1 MVCTKNF
8 LMRRKRVVNVQLYT
22 NDKSNLI
29 VWYVKG
35 DRMKKKLISG
45 LLCVAMVLSL
55 TACGGSGTG
64 TGSTGDTPSETAAPE
79 EAAEETEGAGAASGE
94 ETESAASGG
103 DGSGLELAYNLATED
118 FAVFEGLIKDFTA
131 ETGID
136 VTIYNG
142 GDDYESAMKT
152 RMSSGDL
159 PDMWVTHGWS
169 IIRYSEYMMDLSDQP
184 WVANIDAGLKDVIT
198 NDNGELFILP
208 ITQAVAAIMYN
219 KDVLE
224 AAGVDPTTIRTWDD
238 FNAAC
243 RAIADKTEATPI
255 ELCLGDAFDAYMLE
269 VIWPT
274 LYSNND
280 IADNKAAALQ
290 DGSFDFTVDGA
301 DSFQMVSDWFTSGFF
316 NEDYVSGKKDDICS
330 ALANGEGGFALY
342 STEMIPSILAY
353 NEEANIG
360 ILPVPAK
367 DDSTASY
374 FGTGEGNF
382 SCFGIWK
389 DTEYADQCKQLLEYL
404 ARPEI
409 AVQVVK
415 IDGGIPGLTDTVL
428 DENDLAAY
436 TTNAFKEAQ
445 AQFDGDLVYDNFF
458 DREYL
463 PSGMWSVMGDSLGTL
478 LADGDPETSKEE
490 AMGMVQ
496 DNYSDLM
503 GN

>member
-1 MVCTKNF
+1 
-8 LMRRKRVVNVQLYT
+8 
-22 NDKSNLI
+22 
-29 VWYVKG
+29 
-35 DRMKKKLISG
+35 MKKRLISG
-45 LLCVAMVLSL
+45 LLCAAMALSL
-55 TACGGSGTG
+55 VACGGSDSASNEAADTSG
-64 TGSTGDTPSETAAPE
+64 GDASLDAGNDETAGEDTASE
-79 EAAEETEGAGAASGE
+79 DDGSEAASG
-94 ETESAASGG
+94 SGE
-103 DGSGLELAYNLATED
+103 GSGLELAYNLATED

-131 ETGID
+131 ETGIN

-224 AAGVDPTTIRTWDD
+224 SAGVDPTAIRTWDD

-243 RAIADKTEATPI
+243 QAIADNTDATPI

-274 LYSNND
+274 LYSNSD

-290 DGSFDFTVDGA
+290 DGSFDFTTDGA
-301 DSFQMVSDWFTSGFF
+301 DSFQMVSDWFTSGYF

-367 DDSTASY
+367 DESTASY

-389 DTEYADQCKQLLEYL
+389 DTEYADECKQLLEYL

-428 DENDLAAY
+428 DDNDLAAY

-445 AQFDGDLVYDNFF
+445 SQFDGDLVYDNFF

-478 LADGDPETSKEE
+478 LADGDPEGSKEE

>member
-1 MVCTKNF
+1 
-8 LMRRKRVVNVQLYT
+8 
-22 NDKSNLI
+22 
-29 VWYVKG
+29 
-35 DRMKKKLISG
+35 MKKRLISG
-45 LLCVAMVLSL
+45 LLCATMALSL
-55 TACGGSGTG
+55 VACGGGSGSD
-64 TGSTGDTPSETAAPE
+64 TGSSSDAAASEDASSDDNAATEEAGSDDASAEEAGSDAAP
-79 EAAEETEGAGAASGE
+79 S
-94 ETESAASGG
+94 G

-169 IIRYSEYMMDLSDQP
+169 LIRYSEYMMDLSDQP
-184 WVANIDAGLKDVIT
+184 WVSNIDAGLKDVIT
-198 NDNGELFILP
+198 NDSGELFILP
-208 ITQAVAAIMYN
+208 ITQAVVGVIYN
-219 KDVLE
+219 KDILE
-224 AAGVDPTTIRTWDD
+224 QAGVDPTAIRTWDD
-238 FNAAC
+238 FNTAC
-243 RAIADKTEATPI
+243 QAVADKTDATPI
-255 ELCLGDAFDAYMLE
+255 ELCLGDAYDAYMLE
-269 VIWPT
+269 IIWPT
-274 LYSNND
+274 LYSNSD
-280 IADNKAAALQ
+280 IPDNKAAALQ
-290 DGSFDFTVDGA
+290 DGSFDFTTDA
-301 DSFQMVSDWFTSGFF
+301 ANSFDMIKNWFTSGYF
-316 NEDYVSGKKDDICS
+316 NEDYVSGNKDGICS
-330 ALANGEGGFALY
+330 ALANGEGAFTLY
-342 STEMIPSILAY
+342 STEMIPSVLAY
-353 NEEANIG
+353 NADANIG
-360 ILPVPAK
+360 VLPIPASS
-367 DDSTASY
+367 DSTASY

-389 DTEYADQCKQLLEYL
+389 DTEYADDCKKLLEYL

-415 IDGGIPGLTDTVL
+415 IDGGIPGLTNIVL
-428 DENDLAAY
+428 DDSDQAAY

-445 AQFDGDLVYDNFF
+445 SQFEGDLVYDNFF

-463 PSGMWSVMGDSLGTL
+463 PSGMWSVMGDSLGTF
-478 LADGDPETSKEE
+478 LADGDPEGSQAE